1 MRSTIAAP
9 TIIGHRKSGRPIYLI
24 QGAEDNGGAGAGQG
38 GDSSGNAG
46 STDSGGST
54 DGGTGGGADKGS
66 AGKPAGKFDHLTD
79 PAELRALAVRLDAE
93 AANAGAKDRQTAK
106 TKAAAEAQAETL
118 AKVAEALGL
127 KSDKADPAALEA
139 ELNQYRTTNAALQR
153 EVLVFRAATAPGAG
167 VDVARLTDSRSF
179 MARVETIDP
188 TSDTAAADITAAI
201 KAAIASDQSLKARQ
215 GAAGGSVQHTGGA
228 GENTNP
234 DLSKL
239 HGSDAMAAAYA
250 ANAK

>member
-1 MRSTIAAP
+1 MTDPAG
-9 TIIGHRKSGRPIYLI
+9 T
-24 QGAEDNGGAGAGQG
+24 DNGTDNGQHTDQTNTG
-38 GDSSGNAG
+38 GNAG
-46 STDSGGST
+46 GDGGSGGST
-54 DGGTGGGADKGS
+54 DKGS
-66 AGKPAGKFDHLTD
+66 TGKPAGKFDHLTD

-153 EVLVFRAATAPGAG
+153 EVLVFRAATAPGA
-167 VDVARLTDSRSF
+167 DVNVGRLTDSRSF

-201 KAAIASDQSLKARQ
+201 KAAVASDQSLKARQ